1 MQEINSEKKANDFE
15 GEIDLRKVF
24 FVLAQE
30 KLIIISLT
38 FFVSIIGII
47 YSLQL
52 PDVYESEAL
61 LAPIED
67 SSSLMSGSASE
78 FSGLAG
84 LVGINL
90 PSVDA
95 NSNSKKAKEV
105 MNSLDFFENYL
116 MPKIFLPNLM
126 AVDYWEEEN
135 NKIIYDEGIFKE
147 NTNSWTRDF
156 SYPKQL
162 VPSAQESF
170 LVFKEKHF
178 NLQEDESTG
187 YMILSMKHQSPL
199 IAKQWVE
206 IIVKEV
212 NAYFREK
219 DRARSEKAVIFL
231 NKQMAATTLSEV
243 RLVTASLAQKEIQK
257 LTLIEA
263 NEDYVF
269 EYIYPPSIMEE
280 KSGPKRAFI
289 VILFAFL
296 GLILSIIFVF
306 FKHHFYQGKSS

>member
-1 MQEINSEKKANDFE
+1 MQEINSEKKINDFE

-24 FVLAQE
+24 FLLAQE
-30 KLIIISLT
+30 KWIIISIT
-38 FFVSIIGII
+38 FFLSITGII

-61 LAPIED
+61 LAPVED
-67 SSSLMSGSASE
+67 SSSLRSGAAGE

-90 PSVDA
+90 PSVNA

-126 AVDYWEEEN
+126 AVDFWEEEN
-135 NKIIYDEGIFKE
+135 NKIIYDESIFKE
-147 NTNSWTRDF
+147 STNLWTRDF
-156 SYPKQL
+156 SYTKQS

-170 LVFKEKHF
+170 LVFREKHF
-178 NLQEDESTG
+178 SLQEEDSG
-187 YMILSMKHQSPL
+187 YMILSIEHQSPL

-280 KSGPKRAFI
+280 KSGPERALI

-296 GLILSIIFVF
+296 GLIFSIIFVF
-306 FKHHFYQGKSS
+306 FKQQIYQGKSP